1 MPLLDL
7 IPCPLRHLWV
17 YDAVQKDCVGR
28 PIYRACSRCALAQE
42 RSYNGLDYGGYGGWE
57 KAR

>member
-1 MPLLDL
+1 MRLLDL

-17 YDAVQKDCVGR
+17 YDAGQKDYVGR
-28 PIYRACSRCALAQE
+28 PIHRACSRCALAQE
-42 RSYNGLDYGGYGGWE
+42 RGYNGYDYGGYGGWE